1 MSLDKEQII
10 ENMEQIARTKAL
22 AKPWT
27 TQRSD
32 AATAVNDMD
41 FVGGP
46 ERPNKVTG
54 AKAVRM
60 VHELHQMPIIDD
72 YREDSKCAS
81 PAGVDL
87 YEGLEK

>member
-10 ENMEQIARTKAL
+10 ENMEQLARTQAL

-27 TQRSD
+27 TQRLD
-32 AATAVNDMD
+32 AATAVNDMN

-46 ERPNKVTG
+46 ERPNTITG
-54 AKAVRM
+54 NIAVRM
-60 VHELHQMPIIDD
+60 VHRLHQMPVIDD
-72 YREDSKCAS
+72 YREDPKWAS